1 MTTSPFSS
9 SYLQAR
15 ERFAAAARQAGV
27 AVTSHVI
34 PDIVGREGEALAT
47 DVVRLGSAEAR
58 RLLILTSG
66 THGVEGFCGSAAQI
80 ALLGDEGLKS
90 RLVAAD
96 VAILVVHA
104 INPYGF
110 SWLSRTNEDNVDLNR
125 NSIDFTQPLPVNAAY
140 ADLHDLLVP
149 PEWPP
154 SDDNVRAIA
163 DYIATHGEAAYQRA
177 LTIGQYAFADG
188 LFYGGREAVWS
199 TRLMRTLIETHGSR
213 CEAIGWIDFHT
224 GLGPP
229 GHGEKICV
237 GGLDAAE
244 LARARAWWGA
254 DLASPID
261 GTTVASNVGGPLLD
275 TLRNTAKH
283 AQVSAIAIEY
293 GTVPLIDMLHML
305 RADSWLRRHPEA
317 TDAQASAIRASV
329 QAAFCF
335 DDGVWQGQILG
346 QARVAILQAVTGLS
360 RQGATG

>member
-1 MTTSPFSS
+1 MATSPFSE
-9 SYLQAR
+9 SYRQAR
-15 ERFAAAARQAGV
+15 KRFIGAARQAGV
-27 AVTSHVI
+27 EVTSHVI
-34 PDIVGREGEALAT
+34 PDLVGREGESLST
-47 DVVRLGSAEAR
+47 DVVRLGPSDAR

-80 ALLGDEGLKS
+80 ALLGDAGLQG
-90 RLVAAD
+90 RLMAAN

-125 NSIDFTQPLPVNAAY
+125 NSIDFTQALPVNEAY
-140 ADLHDLLVP
+140 DELHELLVP
-149 PEWPP
+149 PTWPP
-154 SDDNVRAIA
+154 SSDNVRAIA
-163 DYIATHGEAAYQRA
+163 DYIEVHGAVAYQRA

-188 LFYGGREAVWS
+188 LFYGGRQPVWS
-199 TRLMRTLIETHGSR
+199 TRLMRTLIETHAAD
-213 CEAIGWIDFHT
+213 CNAIGWIDFHT

-237 GGLDAAE
+237 GGLDADE

-254 DLASPID
+254 DLASPVD

-275 TLRNTAKH
+275 TLRTARPD
-283 AQVSAIAIEY
+283 AQVTAMAIEY

-305 RADSWLRRHPEA
+305 RADSWLRRHPDA
-317 TDAQASAIRASV
+317 PDAQASAIR
-329 QAAFCF
+329 QAVHSAFCF
-335 DDGVWQGQILG
+335 DDPVWQGQILG

-360 RQGATG
+360 RSRIG